1 MIGKTF
7 QHYKIIEE
15 LGRGGMG
22 VVYKAED
29 TKLERIV
36 AVKFLPPHI
45 AANKDE
51 RQRFKIEAK
60 AAASLNHPS
69 IAHIYAIE
77 ESDGETFIVMEY
89 IEGEELKDIVGAR
102 RAVPLPVDEII
113 NYAIQIAE
121 GLKTAHSKGIVHR
134 DIKSANIMLTDQ
146 GQIKIMDFGLAKVR
160 GGVQVTKVGTTLGT
174 AAYMSPEQTRGEDVD
189 HRSDIWSLGVVL
201 FEMLSGKLP
210 FAGEYE
216 QAVAYSIINESPDL
230 SPIPAEMQPILE
242 KALAKDR
249 VKRYQQINELLVDL
263 RNLTGGTSVQTTS
276 SRIAAPVGK
285 AKSVFKRNL
294 IVAAAGAAL
303 ILIILSYLI
312 FFNRAETESPAL
324 QRKMLVVLPFENLG
338 SSEDEYFADGITSEI
353 TSKLSGLS
361 ELGVIARSS
370 AMQYKNSQKSLSQIG
385 EELGVQYVLEGTV
398 QWENLA
404 NGGRRVRV
412 NPELI
417 QLEND
422 TQIWSKPYEADFSSA
437 FKLQADIAAT
447 VADALNLTLISS
459 EKHNLEEKIT
469 DNSDAYDLYLRALN
483 YSYDIANEKNSR
495 IAEQM
500 FLKAIDLDKN
510 FAAAYAGLSTVQSNM
525 YWVYY
530 ERTEENLDN
539 ARSNAQTALAINPD
553 LPAGHVALG
562 DYFYHGRLDYESAL
576 AEYNEALQVQP
587 NNVNA
592 NNGIG
597 WVLRRQGKMQKAIA
611 SLEKNLEFDP
621 KNYNTLF
628 SVGETYILLRQ
639 YDKAIPFLNRAIS
652 IAADA
657 RTPYVDKSVC
667 AILGEGDIKKARN
680 IILETLERKIGLDYN
695 VFKYQL
701 YLYDIFEGNFKSALN
716 QVEGV
721 KELDEQ
727 FYYKP
732 EDLLV
737 AYVYSLLGNKALAE
751 KHFDAAIRVLQQ
763 KIKENPDD
771 SRLYTSLGLAYAGLG
786 KKSEAIREGKKGYDL
801 LPISREAWRG
811 THRLLDLAQIYTMTG
826 EKDLAIKAIGELI
839 NRPTDAL
846 SVSLL
851 KIDPVWDPLRDDPDF
866 QKLIN
871 N

>member
-1 MIGKTF
+1 MIDKTIL
-7 QHYKIIEE
+7 HYKILEE

-22 VVYKAED
+22 VVYKAQD
-29 TKLERIV
+29 TKLKRNV
-36 AVKFLPPHI
+36 AIKFLPKHI
-45 AANKDE
+45 STDSEE
-51 RQRFKIEAK
+51 RERFKIEAQ
-60 AAASLNHPS
+60 AAAALNHPN

-77 ESDGETFIVMEY
+77 ESDDQMFIAMEY
-89 IEGEELKDIVGAR
+89 IEGKELKDIAGAR
-102 RAVPLPVDEII
+102 HAVPLPIEDVI

-121 GLKTAHSKGIVHR
+121 GLKTAHNKGIIHR
-134 DIKSANIMLTDQ
+134 DIKSANIMLTEE
-146 GQIKIMDFGLAKVR
+146 GQIKIMDFGLAKVH

-174 AAYMSPEQTRGEDVD
+174 VAYMSPEQTRGEEVD
-189 HRSDIWSLGVVL
+189 HRCDIWSLGVVL

-216 QAVAYSIINESPDL
+216 QAVSYSILNESPDFASIL
-230 SPIPAEMQPILE
+230 DEMQPILE
-242 KALAKDR
+242 KALAKDPA
-249 VKRYQQINELLVDL
+249 KRYQHINELLTAL
-263 RNLTGGTSVQTTS
+263 RNMTGAASAQSTS
-276 SRIAAPVGK
+276 SRIVRPAGM
-285 AKSVFKRNL
+285 AKSISKRNL
-294 IVAAAGAAL
+294 ILAAAGAIL
-303 ILIILSYLI
+303 ILIVAFYFL
-312 FFNRAETESPAL
+312 FFTQIITERPAS

-361 ELGVIARSS
+361 ELGVIARST

-385 EELGVQYVLEGTV
+385 EELGVQYVLEGTI
-398 QWENLA
+398 QWEKLA
-404 NGGRRVRV
+404 DGGRRVRV

-417 QLEND
+417 QLKND

-483 YSYDIANEKNSR
+483 YSLDIENEKNSR
-495 IAEQM
+495 IAEQL

-510 FAAAYAGLSTVQSNM
+510 FAAAYAGLSTVQSNL
-525 YWVYY
+525 YWEYY
-530 ERTEENLDN
+530 ERTEENLN
-539 ARSNAQTALAINPD
+539 RAKSNAQKALSINPD

-576 AEYNEALQVQP
+576 TEYNKALQVQP
-587 NNVNA
+587 NNVEA

-597 WVLRRQGKMQKAIA
+597 FVLRRQGRMQDAIA

-621 KNYNTLF
+621 KSYTTVF

-639 YDKAIPFLNRAIS
+639 YDKAIPFLDRAIS
-652 IAADA
+652 IAPDA
-657 RTPYVDKSVC
+657 RTPYYDKSVC
-667 AILGEGDIKKARN
+667 AILSEGDINKARN

-695 VFKYQL
+695 IFKYQL
-701 YLYDIFEGNFKSALN
+701 YLFDIFEGNFKSALN

-751 KHFDAAIRVLQQ
+751 KHFDAAVRVLQQ
-763 KIKENPDD
+763 KIKETPDD

-826 EKDLAIKAIGELI
+826 EKDLAIKTIGELI

-851 KIDPVWDPLRDDPDF
+851 KIDPVWNPLRDDPAF